1 MAGVGAG
8 NDLGSHRSSGEGELG
23 ARVCGEVREVLRD
36 MVNMMDTSLW
46 PEGDREHV
54 GDELRGGGCG

>member
-1 MAGVGAG
+1 
-8 NDLGSHRSSGEGELG
+8 
-23 ARVCGEVREVLRD
+23 

-54 GDELRGGGCG
+54 GDELRGGGCGWALGGHYIARGQEKKGGEDG